1 MISALPFCYDSR
13 VRRAVVALLIAAVV
27 FPILPSLGTAQTT
40 EADVYVAQAI
50 IELDDKQYDRALD
63 TLRRALEIEPDHV
76 EALYYTGVAH
86 MARREPDLAVPF
98 LERARAASPRDPSI
112 AFQLAL
118 AYFAQQQY
126 ERAKPLLEQV
136 FAADPTL
143 DGLGYYVGFLRY
155 REKDYRGAL
164 AAFRAGKSSDPEI
177 QQLTRF
183 YSALALGSLGLPAQA
198 KAEVDE
204 ALRLAPSTALTGPAE
219 RLRDTIV
226 AARSK
231 QRRLSAE
238 ARVGISWDSNVIVRP
253 DENSS
258 EPLVAELRRRKHES
272 IVELFGLRLDYTFY
286 RTDRWEASAGYSFF
300 GTYVN
305 ELPSF
310 NVMDHLANVTLI
322 HRTAVGALP
331 VQLGLQYAFDDLFL
345 DEKEFVKR
353 HTVTLSA
360 TVVESERHLTQG
372 FFRFQAKDFAE
383 FPSLPPEEDRDGQ
396 NWMGGFLHLVRFAQ
410 DRHFLKLGYQLDYDN
425 TEGSNYEYLG
435 NRISAGAQYTLPW
448 YDIRLK
454 YDFDVHL
461 RRYRN
466 RNTILPSTAPDTV
479 RRKDDEYNHNVRV
492 EIPLAYSPA
501 WVCGAWG
508 SIRDRTEKCLTL
520 TADYL
525 YTDVQSNIAVF
536 DFRRNVFSLIL
547 SWSY

>member
-1 MISALPFCYDSR
+1 MTTR
-13 VRRAVVALLIAAVV
+13 VRRAVVTLLIAAVLA
-27 FPILPSLGTAQTT
+27 PIVSLPALAQTT
-40 EADVYVAQAI
+40 PADVYVAQAI
-50 IELDDKQYDRALD
+50 LELDDKQYAQALETLQRAL
-63 TLRRALEIEPDHV
+63 AIEPDHV

-86 MARREPDLAVPF
+86 MALRQPELAVPF
-98 LERARAASPRDPSI
+98 LERARTRSPRDESI

-126 ERAKPLLEQV
+126 DRAKPLLEAV
-136 FAADPTL
+136 FAVDPTL
-143 DGLGYYVGFLRY
+143 DGLGYYVGFVRY
-155 REKDYRGAL
+155 RQKDYRGAL
-164 AAFRAGKSSDPEI
+164 AAFRAGRSSDPEI

-183 YSALALGSLGLPAQA
+183 YSALALGSLGLPAEA
-198 KAEVDE
+198 AAEVE
-204 ALRLAPSTALTGPAE
+204 QALKLAPGSALTGPAE

-226 AARSK
+226 AARTK
-231 QRRLSAE
+231 DRRLSAD
-238 ARVGISWDSNVIVRP
+238 ARIGISWDSNVTVRP

-258 EPLVAELRRRKHES
+258 EPLTGTLRARKHAS
-272 IVELFGLRLDYTFY
+272 WVELFGLRLDYTFY
-286 RTDRWEASAGYSFF
+286 RTERWEASVGYSFF

-322 HRTAVGALP
+322 HRTDVASLP
-331 VQLGLQYAFDDLFL
+331 VQLALQYAFDDLFL
-345 DEKEFVKR
+345 GEKEFLKR
-353 HTVTLSA
+353 NTVTLSG

-372 FFRFQAKDFAE
+372 VIRFQAKDFADI
-383 FPSLPPEEDRDGQ
+383 PGAPPQENRDGD
-396 NWMGGFLHLVRFAQ
+396 NWMAGFVHLLRFAQ
-410 DRHFLKLGYQLDYDN
+410 DRHFLKIGYQFDYDN

-435 NRISAGAQYTLPW
+435 NRISTGAQYTLPW

-461 RRYRN
+461 RRYLN

-479 RRKDDEYNHNVRV
+479 RRKDNEFTHNVRV
-492 EIPLAYSPA
+492 ELPIAYSPG
-501 WVCGAWG
+501 WVCGPWG
-508 SIRDRTEKCLTL
+508 SVRERTEKCLTL

-525 YTDVQSNIAVF
+525 YTDAQSNIAVF